1 SHWYGDAAL
10 ASDLVMRA
18 FEVER
23 LGREEYEREPPVRR
37 VLWDA
42 FAAGINYYV
51 RTSGTR
57 PRLITT
63 VEPWMPFALA
73 RARLLRGSFDGVQLG
88 VEAGEAAGVQ
98 LVGVFDSTAG
108 GAARDAALALAV
120 APEQAAGH
128 AVLIHSAYSSLA
140 GPGRPYEFM

>member
-1 SHWYGDAAL
+1 MFALGYAQAEDDFAQLEEGYLDAFGRASHWYGDAAL

-51 RTSGTR
+51 RTAGTR

-73 RARLLRGSFDGVQLG
+73 RARLLRGSF
-88 VEAGEAAGVQ
+88 
-98 LVGVFDSTAG
+98 
-108 GAARDAALALAV
+108 
-120 APEQAAGH
+120 
-128 AVLIHSAYSSLA
+128 
-140 GPGRPYEFM
+140 